1 MKLVDT
7 DSKGK
12 VVFKHKSGG
21 YTALTFE
28 ELYIARDEIEKAIQH
43 KEKGLPRMFV
53 DKRNY

>member
-12 VVFKHKSGG
+12 VVFKNSTGS

-28 ELYIARDEIEKAIQH
+28 ELYVARNEIERAISH
-43 KEKGLPRMFV
+43 REKGLPRIYV
-53 DKRNY
+53 DKRHY

>member
-12 VVFKHKSGG
+12 IIFKQESGS

-28 ELYIARDEIEKAIQH
+28 ELYTARDEIEKAIKH
-43 KEKGLPRMFV
+43 RERSLPRFVV
-53 DKRNY
+53 DKRKY

>member
-43 KEKGLPRMFV
+43 KEKGLPRMV
-53 DKRNY
+53 VNKRKY